1 MFNGLT
7 IKHFYI
13 LVIALIYITFLLVF
27 HFKIKNDP
35 ELKSFFLDSLRENGK
50 PSGKSLTGM
59 FLIQLIGFATIVA
72 IIYAPDHLLPEY
84 FLISLLTFIGGLYG
98 MKVASK
104 YINNGDT
111 SSSNQSFSQTIPTN
125 NNTINNVNSVN
136 SDSNKDKTQTNN
148 NQNNNNSQIINNDD
162 IG

>member
-1 MFNGLT
+1 MFHGLN
-7 IKHFYI
+7 IKHIYI
-13 LVIALIYITFLLVF
+13 LILLLAYVACLIVF

-35 ELKSFFLDSLRENGK
+35 ELKAFFLDSLRENGK
-50 PSGKSLTGM
+50 PSGKSLTGF
-59 FLIQLIGFATIVA
+59 FLIQLIGFATIIA

-104 YINNGDT
+104 YVNTGGD
-111 SSSNQSFSQTIPTN
+111 SSSQQTSTQAQPL
-125 NNTINNVNSVN
+125 NVIKEE
-136 SDSNKDKTQTNN
+136 DSKDKTKLNTNLN
-148 NQNNNNSQIINNDD
+148 TNQPNPED